1 LTELAELALRRRDMR
16 RNKASNTTPAE
27 PTVLN
32 RRSFIKE
39 IGIAS
44 LGYALFLSPWNLYAW
59 NTVQGNNA
67 MYGTTQETKTMRLAQ
82 QNSSPDRT
90 IPPIDAAAPA
100 KTETA
105 TFAMG

>member
-1 LTELAELALRRRDMR
+1 MR
-16 RNKASNTTPAE
+16 RNKASNTTIDE
-27 PTVLN
+27 PIALN

-39 IGIAS
+39 IGIVS

-67 MYGTTQETKTMRLAQ
+67 MLGTTQETKTMKLAQ
-82 QNSSPDRT
+82 QSFTADRI
-90 IPPIDAAAPA
+90 IPPIDAATPA

>member
-1 LTELAELALRRRDMR
+1 MLRK
-16 RNKASNTTPAE
+16 KASNRTTDE

-39 IGIAS
+39 VGIAS
-44 LGYALFLSPWNLYAW
+44 VGYALFLRPWNLYAW
-59 NTVQGNNA
+59 NNAQGNNA
-67 MYGTTQETKTMRLAQ
+67 RLGTKQETKTMNLAQ
-82 QNSSPDRT
+82 QSSQSTAADRT
-90 IPPIDAAAPA
+90 IPPIDAAAPK

>member
-1 LTELAELALRRRDMR
+1 MR
-16 RNKASNTTPAE
+16 RKKVSNTTTDE
-27 PTVLN
+27 PTALN

-39 IGIAS
+39 IGMAS

-59 NTVQGNNA
+59 NTMQGNNA
-67 MYGTTQETKTMRLAQ
+67 MHGTTQETKTMKLAQ
-82 QNSSPDRT
+82 QSSQSSTADRT

-100 KTETA
+100 KTKTA

>member
-1 LTELAELALRRRDMR
+1 MR
-16 RNKASNTTPAE
+16 RKKASNTTTNE
-27 PTVLN
+27 PTVLS

-44 LGYALFLSPWNLYAW
+44 VGCALFLSPWNLYARNSN
-59 NTVQGNNA
+59 NTRLEKI
-67 MYGTTQETKTMRLAQ
+67 QENKTMRLAQ
-82 QNSSPDRT
+82 QSTATDRT

>member
-1 LTELAELALRRRDMR
+1 MR
-16 RNKASNTTPAE
+16 RKKASNTTTDE
-27 PTVLN
+27 PTVLS

-44 LGYALFLSPWNLYAW
+44 LGYALFLNPWNLYAW

-67 MYGTTQETKTMRLAQ
+67 KAGTIEETKTMKLAQ
-82 QNSSPDRT
+82 QSSQSTTADRT
-90 IPPIDAAAPA
+90 IPPIDATAPA

>member
-1 LTELAELALRRRDMR
+1 MR
-16 RNKASNTTPAE
+16 REKVLKTTTNE
-27 PTVLN
+27 PTALN

-44 LGYALFLSPWNLYAW
+44 VGYALFLSPWNLYAW
-59 NTVQGNNA
+59 NTVQSNNA
-67 MYGTTQETKTMRLAQ
+67 MLGTTQDTKTMQLAQ
-82 QNSSPDRT
+82 QNSTADRT